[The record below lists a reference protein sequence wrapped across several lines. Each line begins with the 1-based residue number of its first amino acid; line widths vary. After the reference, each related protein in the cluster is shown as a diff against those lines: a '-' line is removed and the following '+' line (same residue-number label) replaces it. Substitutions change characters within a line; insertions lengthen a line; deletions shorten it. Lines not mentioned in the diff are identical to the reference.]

1 MSGSPDE
8 LIAGARLW
16 DRMARRE
23 PIVFGPRTPDREG
36 VLLVLHQDGTNAYL
50 PSVTV
55 ATDSLANPGRGL
67 ITMASAGKFSCFHVF
82 MPGNLW
88 IWLFPFDAFLHSFDG
103 EVLRGGGGFC
113 CLLGVHLGVVCG
125 IFPIP
130 FNQSMLFVYIIR
142 RQSCARWF
150 ISCVLVLVLV
160 LEFVLLFLLEPRRG

>member
-67 ITMASAGKFSCFHVF
+67 ITVASAGKFSCFRVF

-103 EVLRGGGGFC
+103 EVLRGEGG
-113 CLLGVHLGVVCG
+113 L
-125 IFPIP
+125 
-130 FNQSMLFVYIIR
+130 
-142 RQSCARWF
+142 
-150 ISCVLVLVLV
+150 
-160 LEFVLLFLLEPRRG
+160 LLFAGCSPRCGLWDFPDPL